1 MPGPLEPPALQ
12 TLLLSDDRMITVFH
26 ASNAPSDIFSA
37 LTVYESTLADGNTV
51 SLVLGVFGSPRALY
65 SECLVQIS
73 VIKLVGNATCEVRYS
88 SPERLERR
96 TVK

>member
-1 MPGPLEPPALQ
+1 MPGPPEPLALH
-12 TLLLSDDRMITVFH
+12 TLPLSDDRMITVFH

-51 SLVLGVFGSPRALY
+51 SLALGVSGSPRALY

-73 VIKLVGNATCEVRYS
+73 LIRLVGNATCEVRYS
-88 SPERLERR
+88 SPVREERR